1 MIEEDFFATIKLVS
15 NEEIFSLVSFSDEG
29 DEKFLI
35 LDNPVIV
42 TPINSKGGRVMGYKI
57 EPWINISDDEM
68 FIINFDKVITMTEV
82 NDKTIISMYKR
93 FNRKSNKLSI
103 TKQMGLI
110 DNVEDARRNLENIY
124 KSN

>member
-1 MIEEDFFATIKLVS
+1 MIEEDFFATIKLIS

-42 TPINSKGGRVMGYKI
+42 TPINSKGGRIMGYKI
-57 EPWINISDDEM
+57 EPWVNISDDEM

-82 NDKTIISMYKR
+82 NDKTVISMYRR

-110 DNVEDARRNLENIY
+110 DNIEDARRNLENIY